1 VPAHTATKTM
11 KWFDDND
18 IQVFNWVAHSP
29 DINPIENVWAFLKDK
44 LYSIRGRIRSKKS
57 L

>member
-1 VPAHTATKTM
+1 M